1 MYSTTTQHVSE
12 HYPPNLGDAVEQA
25 DTLFAIKLLTD
36 FGAGCVELR
45 AVMHDGR
52 ILRGYY
58 DDPGTLAADAFILD
72 AEETAKGIYFAA
84 NPVESRLLFRSR
96 NHLSS
101 GDAAKDD
108 DVVSRRWL
116 MLDFDPERPDKPK
129 TNSTDAEHA
138 KALDRAAEVRNF
150 LDGLGWAKP
159 IIADSGN
166 GAHLD
171 YRIDLPNDTES
182 RELIKG
188 VLHTLAAHFSDAEVD
203 VDVTMHNASRILKLY
218 GTHARKGEHSDERP
232 HRKAQLLIVPDVLE
246 VITEEQLRALLPP
259 MPEPEPVRHQQSV
272 PHADGFDELKA
283 QLHDVLLAYKTK
295 EARGFLYAPGRCHGS
310 TDGQGVHMRLDN
322 NAVGCFKGCKIGDIL
337 TAYGLPAHPVTAY
350 SPRLSNTEKKQRND
364 SSADAA
370 PEAENTARAS
380 QSDDERDDAGDK
392 LQPTDMGNGY
402 RFARQHRDAARF
414 NGLANKWFLWDT
426 KRWAEDTSGAV
437 MRLAKRTVQNIYHE
451 AAMPTDEEERKALAK
466 HAIKSE
472 ADGRITAMLH
482 QAQSELPVC
491 VEEFDADPF
500 ALNCDNGILDLR
512 TGELRP
518 HNRKAMH
525 TKLSPVAYDSAA
537 TAPKWTAFLDRIF
550 GGDASLIGFVQKAV
564 GYSLTGDVSEQCLF
578 LLHGSG
584 ANGKSVFLKTLTAM
598 LADYGQTTR
607 TETWMTKRPGGVS
620 NDVAALR
627 GARFVSAV
635 ETDDG
640 QRLAEGTVKAL
651 TGGDAV
657 RARFLF
663 QESFEFQPQ
672 FKIWLAANHKPEIRG
687 TDHAIWRRIRLV
699 PFNVTIPERE
709 RNPHLDAELRAELP
723 GVLTW
728 AVEGCLAWQREGLG
742 EPLAVKEATADYK
755 DEMDMLGEF
764 FADRC
769 EVGDHY
775 QATAGELFAAYESWC
790 QSNGESKQ
798 SQKWLGLQLKERGFE
813 QSKSKHSR
821 FWKGIGL
828 IRHEN

>member
-1 MYSTTTQHVSE
+1 MKEYQYTHADATEKPPDALPDYTPLDVSLSE
-12 HYPPNLGDAVEQA
+12 FLAPFYPDVYEEIRGR
-25 DTLFAIKLLTD
+25 TFAPKGAPEDDPRFSALKFGITREGLECDEELLSS
-36 FGAGCVELR
+36 LR
-45 AVMHDGR
+45 AVNETRGLYFVVNRGGDKDKLITGYTAFFVESDKATIAEQHARLDACPIQPSIRVETRNSVHAYWLRAGDCSEAEWRDIQRRLIAYFDGDPKIKNPSR
-52 ILRGYY
+52 VMRLPAFNHVSY
-58 DDPGTLAADAFILD
+58 DKEAGTFSYKQVEVKEFFPEKRFTVAEMCAAFPPVTESKQGAKADARQTPEQSAGEYKSWIPLHEELARRVI
-72 AEETAKGIYFAA
+72 AEAKKNEAGNYEMRCPVHRGESSTSLVHFPATGKTACLKDGCSYGD
-84 NPVESRLLFRSR
+84 LLVAF
-96 NHLSS
+96 
-101 GDAAKDD
+101 
-108 DVVSRRWL
+108 
-116 MLDFDPERPDKPK
+116 
-129 TNSTDAEHA
+129 
-138 KALDRAAEVRNF
+138 
-150 LDGLGWAKP
+150 
-159 IIADSGN
+159 
-166 GAHLD
+166 
-171 YRIDLPNDTES
+171 
-182 RELIKG
+182 
-188 VLHTLAAHFSDAEVD
+188 
-203 VDVTMHNASRILKLY
+203 
-218 GTHARKGEHSDERP
+218 
-232 HRKAQLLIVPDVLE
+232 
-246 VITEEQLRALLPP
+246 
-259 MPEPEPVRHQQSV
+259 
-272 PHADGFDELKA
+272 
-283 QLHDVLLAYKTK
+283 
-295 EARGFLYAPGRCHGS
+295 
-310 TDGQGVHMRLDN
+310 
-322 NAVGCFKGCKIGDIL
+322 
-337 TAYGLPAHPVTAY
+337 GLPAFPVSTKVY
-350 SPRLSNTEKKQRND
+350 FRSNQT
-364 SSADAA
+364 SAGGA
-370 PEAENTARAS
+370 PEAENNARAS

-402 RFARQHRDAARF
+402 RFARQHRDVARF

-472 ADGRITAMLH
+472 ADGRLTAMLH
-482 QAQSELPVC
+482 QAQSELPVR

-512 TGELRP
+512 TGELCP

-525 TKLSPVAYDSAA
+525 TKLSPVAYDPAA
-537 TAPKWTAFLDRIF
+537 TAPKWMAFLDRIF
-550 GGDASLIGFVQKAV
+550 DGDASLIGFVQKAV

-699 PFNVTIPERE
+699 PFNVTIPALE
-709 RNPHLDAELRAELP
+709 RNAHLDAELRSELP
-723 GVLTW
+723 GVLAW

-755 DEMDMLGEF
+755 DEMDALAEF
-764 FADRC
+764 FVDRC
-769 EVGDHY
+769 EVGEHY

-790 QSNGESKQ
+790 QSNGEPKQ
-798 SQKWLGLQLKERGFE
+798 SQRWLGLRLKERGFE